1 MKHDARS
8 TALGA
13 TWLAGVLASG
23 LSGCSPRVFSGDP
36 ATTGDS
42 PSLNRATSAP
52 IEGVPYCSGG
62 NRASDCLFGANC
74 RVTNAGCQV
83 CQCLPP

>member
-1 MKHDARS
+1 MTAGARS

-13 TWLAGVLASG
+13 TGVAWVLASG
-23 LSGCSPRVFSGDP
+23 LAGCSPRVFAGDP

-52 IEGVPYCSGG
+52 IQGVPYCSRG

-74 RVTNAGCQV
+74 RVTNEGCQV
-83 CQCLPP
+83 CQCLTP